1 MTTTVVPY
9 LCVKGAAAAIDFY
22 KRAFG
27 ANEVMRLTEPS
38 GRIGHAE
45 VRINEARIMLADE
58 FPEYDILS
66 PLSRGGSPVS
76 ISLEVDDADAVVA
89 QAAKAGATVLQK
101 VADQFYGDRS
111 GKIRDPFGHTW
122 QVSTRIEE
130 LSAEDM
136 QRRYDEIL
144 QSSQQPRRET
154 MV

>member
-22 KRAFG
+22 KQAFG
-27 ANEVMRLTEPS
+27 AEEVMRLSEPN

-45 VRINEARIMLADE
+45 VRINGARIMLADE

-66 PLSRGGSPVS
+66 PSSRGGSSVS
-76 ISLEVDDADAVVA
+76 IALEVDDVDVIVA
-89 QAAKAGATVLQK
+89 RAAKAGATVLQK

-122 QVSTRIEE
+122 QVSTRIEQ
-130 LSAEDM
+130 LSAEEM

-144 QSSQQPRRET
+144 QRS
-154 MV
+154 

>member
-22 KRAFG
+22 KQAFG
-27 ANEVMRLTEPS
+27 AEEVMRLSEPN

-45 VRINEARIMLADE
+45 VRINGARIMLADE

-66 PLSRGGSPVS
+66 PSSRGGSSVS
-76 ISLEVDDADAVVA
+76 IALEVDDVDVIVA
-89 QAAKAGATVLQK
+89 RAAKAGATVLQK

-122 QVSTRIEE
+122 QVSMRIEQ
-130 LSAEDM
+130 LSAEEM
-136 QRRYDEIL
+136 QRRYNEIL
-144 QSSQQPRRET
+144 QSS
-154 MV
+154 